1 MSTEIANVFSE
12 LGKGTFQS
20 QLAEALNE
28 VAQKT
33 KEYGKAGKQGE
44 IVIKMKFIPAGK
56 ENDQL
61 MISSTVFKKV
71 PTDTGH
77 KGEDFNHET
86 GFFFDKNGNLVTMA
100 PEENQEGQQGLNIV

>member
-1 MSTEIANVFSE
+1 MSKE
-12 LGKGTFQS
+12 LATVMGVLGAGKFQS
-20 QLAEALNE
+20 QLAEALSE
-28 VAQKT
+28 VAAKT

-61 MISSTVFKKV
+61 MVSSTVFKKV

-77 KGEDFNHET
+77 AAEDFNHET
-86 GFFFDKNGNLVTMA
+86 GFFFNKNGDLVTLA
-100 PEENQEGQQGLNIV
+100 PEENSDGQKGLNIV